1 MPEETTAAPA
11 EEPVPI
17 ARLYHACSNTACA
30 TMRLPPWTPWPLSP
44 KRRVPHLGWAHERLL
59 GGEAA
64 VLVERPAGECH
75 ECGRPSV
82 VELWLTPA
90 QARERVLT
98 LLSTG
103 ALREVGAKFVSNP
116 MLRYRMPEHEA
127 VSLLVRTLMRDFGY
141 LATGADAASAD
152 ELEKRVATFVAGQ
165 QHEKPY
171 AEPLAQPRGLA
182 KLEDAQ
188 ELEHKTDDWHPVDP
202 AKLSEAAAAPGKPPP
217 ALKKQ
222 PTVAQ
227 AIAQGADA
235 FYFFR
240 IERSQ
245 IHKEKARKLGGA
257 VETVD
262 PAREAL
268 IKKEWDE
275 WSARREAW
283 RPYVEKAKGG
293 GASMAAA
300 LALDA
305 KRDELLGDAGGR
317 EKTLA
322 KVKEELKGLESK
334 IRQEAEVRALFG
346 AILAQFWRDSA
357 ESLRAILRA
366 ILADPDTPSSP
377 PQRQQDD
384 MKAWTDR
391 FEAQQKEATAQREAG
406 QRRRGKGAAAES
418 ASRAAAKAEQAAA
431 EKQGESDADDEL
443 RRLQRRKAAHEARH
457 AVTLYVNEKIDAED
471 NNARAYEKAA
481 AYNREAEAMIDAA
494 ELLDRCDEKA
504 AAAKELI
511 EQLEE
516 AKEAQAA
523 ARAATLRLRVAHE
536 LTAERRRHVVLLLGQ
551 LKKAGATRLAAEEKL
566 KREKTNLSPPKASK
580 TGAVPLDE
588 SATAEAVAG
597 LLWEGHQL
605 ALVGAGSRQQKLKDD
620 ATKIAEALRAAAA
633 KAAEPLAFLSQSEW
647 SAELAAACGEGVTWL
662 AIKGDAAASA

>member
-1 MPEETTAAPA
+1 
-11 EEPVPI
+11 
-17 ARLYHACSNTACA
+17 
-30 TMRLPPWTPWPLSP
+30 
-44 KRRVPHLGWAHERLL
+44 
-59 GGEAA
+59 
-64 VLVERPAGECH
+64 
-75 ECGRPSV
+75 
-82 VELWLTPA
+82 
-90 QARERVLT
+90 
-98 LLSTG
+98 
-103 ALREVGAKFVSNP
+103 
-116 MLRYRMPEHEA
+116 
-127 VSLLVRTLMRDFGY
+127 
-141 LATGADAASAD
+141 
-152 ELEKRVATFVAGQ
+152 
-165 QHEKPY
+165 
-171 AEPLAQPRGLA
+171 
-182 KLEDAQ
+182 
-188 ELEHKTDDWHPVDP
+188 
-202 AKLSEAAAAPGKPPP
+202 
-217 ALKKQ
+217 
-222 PTVAQ
+222 
-227 AIAQGADA
+227 
-235 FYFFR
+235 
-240 IERSQ
+240 
-245 IHKEKARKLGGA
+245 
-257 VETVD
+257 
-262 PAREAL
+262 
-268 IKKEWDE
+268 
-275 WSARREAW
+275 
-283 RPYVEKAKGG
+283 
-293 GASMAAA
+293 
-300 LALDA
+300 
-305 KRDELLGDAGGR
+305 
-317 EKTLA
+317 
-322 KVKEELKGLESK
+322 
-334 IRQEAEVRALFG
+334 
-346 AILAQFWRDSA
+346 
-357 ESLRAILRA
+357 
-366 ILADPDTPSSP
+366 
-377 PQRQQDD
+377 

-516 AKEAQAA
+516 AKEAQAT

-536 LTAERRRHVVLLLGQ
+536 LTAERRRHVVLLLAQ

-566 KREKTNLSPPKASK
+566 KREKTNLSPPKVSK

-662 AIKGDAAASA
+662 AIKEDAAASA